1 MLFTTDENNVFGKS
15 LKEAGTYNVRV
26 TSAVA
31 TNSKSSGNPMIEFT
45 YEVLDGQYAGAPIRY
60 DYAVWNDDEDHFDL
74 SVRRF
79 NTIMIA
85 SGIPSG
91 KAVENLPQLASV
103 MNGRKLA
110 VSVDWEQSQNGNWY
124 LRVKGYHKLLQEGSQ
139 PNGKTRPE
147 SSQNS
152 RQSNFGNNRNQ
163 SAGYRQQAPQV
174 PNNSFASQADF
185 NAAMPS
191 NGQAQRPQQSQ
202 NPQEPNADELPF

>member
-110 VSVDWEQSQNGNWY
+110 VSVDWEESQNGNWY
-124 LRVKGYHKLLQEGSQ
+124 LWVKSYHKLLQEGSQ
-139 PNGKTRPE
+139 PNGKNRPE
-147 SSQNS
+147 SGQNE

-163 SAGYRQQAPQV
+163 SAGYRQQAPQA
-174 PNNSFASQADF
+174 PNNGFNSQANF
-185 NAAMPS
+185 NAAMPT
-191 NGQAQRPQQSQ
+191 NGQPQRPQQ
-202 NPQEPNADELPF
+202 PNANDLPF

>member
-26 TSAVA
+26 TNAEA
-31 TNSKSSGNPMIEFT
+31 KNSKSGNPMVEFN
-45 YEVLDGQYAGAPIRY
+45 YEVLDGQYAGAPIRF

-91 KAVENLPQLASV
+91 KAVENLPQVASV

-124 LRVKGYHKLLQEGSQ
+124 LRVKSYHKLLQEGSQ

-152 RQSNFGNNRNQ
+152 HQSNFGNNRNQ
-163 SAGYRQQAPQV
+163 SAGYRQQAPQA
-174 PNNSFASQADF
+174 PNNSFSNQAGFD
-185 NAAMPS
+185 AAMPT
-191 NGQAQRPQQSQ
+191 NGKPQRPQQ
-202 NPQEPNADELPF
+202 PQAPNADELPF

>member
-31 TNSKSSGNPMIEFT
+31 KNSKSGNPMVEFN

-60 DYAVWNDDEDHFDL
+60 DYAVWTDDTEDHFNS

-91 KAVENLPQLASV
+91 KAVENLPQVASV

-110 VSVDWEQSQNGNWY
+110 VSVDWEESQNGNWY
-124 LRVKGYHKLLQEGSQ
+124 LRVKSYHKLLQEGSQ

-147 SSQNS
+147 SSQNE
-152 RQSNFGNNRNQ
+152 RQSNFGNNRNN
-163 SAGYRQQAPQV
+163 SAGYRQQALQAQ
-174 PNNSFASQADF
+174 NNGFNNQANF
-185 NAAMPS
+185 NAAMPT
-191 NGQAQRPQQSQ
+191 NGQQQQSQ
-202 NPQEPNADELPF
+202 QPNTNNLPF

>member
-91 KAVENLPQLASV
+91 KTVENLPQLASV

-124 LRVKGYHKLLQEGSQ
+124 LRVKSYHKLLQEGSQ

-152 RQSNFGNNRNQ
+152 HKSNFGNNRNQ
-163 SAGYRQQAPQV
+163 SAGYRQQAPQAQ
-174 PNNSFASQADF
+174 NNGFNSQANF
-185 NAAMPS
+185 NAAMPT
-191 NGQAQRPQQSQ
+191 NGQPQQ
-202 NPQEPNADELPF
+202 PQQPQQPNADDVPF

>member
-110 VSVDWEQSQNGNWY
+110 VSVDWEESQNGNWY
-124 LRVKGYHKLLQEGSQ
+124 LRVKSYHKLLQEGSQ
-139 PNGKTRPE
+139 PNGKKRPE
-147 SSQNS
+147 SGQNE

-163 SAGYRQQAPQV
+163 SAGYRQQAPQA
-174 PNNSFASQADF
+174 PNNGFNSQANF
-185 NAAMPS
+185 NAAMPT
-191 NGQAQRPQQSQ
+191 NGQPQRPQQ
-202 NPQEPNADELPF
+202 PNADELPF

>member
-31 TNSKSSGNPMIEFT
+31 KNSKNGNPMIEFN

-91 KAVENLPQLASV
+91 KAVENLPQVASV

-110 VSVDWEQSQNGNWY
+110 VSVDWEESQNGNWY

-139 PNGKTRPE
+139 PNGKKRPE
-147 SSQNS
+147 SGQNE
-152 RQSNFGNNRNQ
+152 RQSNFGSNRGQ
-163 SAGYRQQAPQV
+163 ATGYRQQAPQA
-174 PNNSFASQADF
+174 PNNGFNQTNF
-185 NAAMPS
+185 NAAMPT
-191 NGQAQRPQQSQ
+191 NGQQQRPQQ
-202 NPQEPNADELPF
+202 PNADDLPF

>member
-60 DYAVWNDDEDHFDL
+60 DYAVWNDDEDHFEL

-124 LRVKGYHKLLQEGSQ
+124 LRVKSYHKLLQEGSQ

-163 SAGYRQQAPQV
+163 SAGYRQQAPQAQ
-174 PNNSFASQADF
+174 NSGFNSQASF
-185 NAAMPS
+185 NAAMPT
-191 NGQAQRPQQSQ
+191 NGQQQRPQQ
-202 NPQEPNADELPF
+202 PQQPNADELPF

>member
-26 TSAVA
+26 TNAEA
-31 TNSKSSGNPMIEFT
+31 KNSKSGNPMVEFN

-91 KAVENLPQLASV
+91 KAVENLPQVASV
-103 MNGRKLA
+103 MKNRKLA
-110 VSVDWEQSQNGNWY
+110 VTVDWEQSQNGNWY
-124 LRVKGYHKLLQEGSQ
+124 LRVKSYHKLLQEGSQ
-139 PNGKTRPE
+139 PNGKKRPE
-147 SSQNS
+147 SGQNE

-163 SAGYRQQAPQV
+163 SAGYRQQTTQAQ
-174 PNNSFASQADF
+174 NGGFNQADF
-185 NAAMPS
+185 NAAMPT
-191 NGQAQRPQQSQ
+191 NGKPQRPQQ
-202 NPQEPNADELPF
+202 PQQPNADDLPF

>member
-31 TNSKSSGNPMIEFT
+31 TKSKSSGNPMVEFT

-124 LRVKGYHKLLQEGSQ
+124 LLVKSYHKLMQDGSQ
-139 PNGKTRPE
+139 PNGVTRPE
-147 SSQNS
+147 TAQDSH
-152 RQSNFGNNRNQ
+152 QSNFSGNNGQRSTNR
-163 SAGYRQQAPQV
+163 SNASYGA
-174 PNNSFASQADF
+174 NNGFTSQTNF
-185 NAAMPS
+185 NAAMPT
-191 NGQAQRPQQSQ
+191 NGQAS
-202 NPQEPNADELPF
+202 ADKELPF

>member
-26 TSAVA
+26 TNAEA
-31 TNSKSSGNPMIEFT
+31 KHSKSGNPMIEFN

-91 KAVENLPQLASV
+91 KAVENLPQVASV
-103 MNGRKLA
+103 MKNRKLA
-110 VSVDWEQSQNGNWY
+110 VTVDWEQSQNGNWY
-124 LRVKGYHKLLQEGSQ
+124 LRVKSYHKLMQEGSQ

-147 SSQNS
+147 SGQNS
-152 RQSNFGNNRNQ
+152 HQSNFGNNRNQ
-163 SAGYRQQAPQV
+163 SAGHRQQAPQAQ
-174 PNNSFASQADF
+174 NNGFNQNDF
-185 NAAMPS
+185 NAAMPT
-191 NGQAQRPQQSQ
+191 NGKPQRPQQ
-202 NPQEPNADELPF
+202 PNADELPF

>member
-31 TNSKSSGNPMIEFT
+31 KNSKSGNPMIEFN

-91 KAVENLPQLASV
+91 KAVENLPQVASV

-124 LRVKGYHKLLQEGSQ
+124 LRVKSYHKLLQEGSQ

-152 RQSNFGNNRNQ
+152 RQSNFGNSRNQ
-163 SAGYRQQAPQV
+163 SAGYRQQAPQA
-174 PNNSFASQADF
+174 PNNSFANQAGFD
-185 NAAMPS
+185 AAMPT
-191 NGQAQRPQQSQ
+191 NGKTQRPQQ
-202 NPQEPNADELPF
+202 PQEPQAPNADELPF

>member
-124 LRVKGYHKLLQEGSQ
+124 LRVKSYHKLLQEGSQ

-152 RQSNFGNNRNQ
+152 RQSSFGGNR
-163 SAGYRQQAPQV
+163 
-174 PNNSFASQADF
+174 
-185 NAAMPS
+185 
-191 NGQAQRPQQSQ
+191 GQALDTVSKPHKRLIM
-202 NPQEPNADELPF
+202 ALPVRLISMLLCQAMVKHNGHNNHKHQMQMNCHSN

>member
-31 TNSKSSGNPMIEFT
+31 KNSKSGNPMIEFN

-91 KAVENLPQLASV
+91 KAVENLPQVASV

-124 LRVKGYHKLLQEGSQ
+124 LRVKSYHKLLQEGSQ

-152 RQSNFGNNRNQ
+152 RQSNFGGNRGQ
-163 SAGYRQQAPQV
+163 ATGYRQQAPQAT
-174 PNNSFASQADF
+174 NNGFNQTNF
-185 NAAMPS
+185 NAAMPT
-191 NGQAQRPQQSQ
+191 NGKSQRPQQSQ
-202 NPQEPNADELPF
+202 NPQAPNADELPF

>member
-1 MLFTTDENNVFGKS
+1 
-15 LKEAGTYNVRV
+15 
-26 TSAVA
+26 
-31 TNSKSSGNPMIEFT
+31 MIEFN

-91 KAVENLPQLASV
+91 KAVENLPQVASV

-124 LRVKGYHKLLQEGSQ
+124 LRVKSYHKLLQEGSQ
-139 PNGKTRPE
+139 PNGKKRPE
-147 SSQNS
+147 SGQNE
-152 RQSNFGNNRNQ
+152 RQSNFGNSRNQ
-163 SAGYRQQAPQV
+163 SAGYRQQAPQA
-174 PNNSFASQADF
+174 PNNGFNSQANF
-185 NAAMPS
+185 NAAMPT
-191 NGQAQRPQQSQ
+191 NGQATTTTATTSNQMQM
-202 NPQEPNADELPF
+202 NCHFN

>member
-31 TNSKSSGNPMIEFT
+31 TKSKSSGNPMVEFT

-60 DYAVWNDDEDHFDL
+60 DYAAWNDDEDHFDL

-124 LRVKGYHKLLQEGSQ
+124 LRVKSYHKLMQDGSQ
-139 PNGKTRPE
+139 PNGVTRPE
-147 SSQNS
+147 MAQDSH
-152 RQSNFGNNRNQ
+152 QSNFSGNNGQRSTNH
-163 SAGYRQQAPQV
+163 SNASYGA
-174 PNNSFASQADF
+174 NNGFTSQTNF
-185 NAAMPS
+185 NAAMPT
-191 NGQAQRPQQSQ
+191 NGQAS
-202 NPQEPNADELPF
+202 ADKELPF

>member
-1 MLFTTDENNVFGKS
+1 MPLFTTDENNVFGKS
-15 LKEAGTYNVRV
+15 LKEAGTYNVCV

-124 LRVKGYHKLLQEGSQ
+124 LRVKSYHKLLQEGSQ

-152 RQSNFGNNRNQ
+152 RQSNFSGNNSQRSTNH
-163 SAGYRQQAPQV
+163 SNVSYGA
-174 PNNSFASQADF
+174 NNGFTSQTNF
-185 NAAMPS
+185 NAAMPT
-191 NGQAQRPQQSQ
+191 NGQAS
-202 NPQEPNADELPF
+202 ADKELPF

>member
-15 LKEAGTYNVRV
+15 LNEAGTYNVRV

-31 TNSKSSGNPMIEFT
+31 TKSKSSGNPMVEFT

-124 LRVKGYHKLLQEGSQ
+124 LRVKSYHKLMQDGSQ
-139 PNGKTRPE
+139 PNGVTRPE
-147 SSQNS
+147 TAQDSH
-152 RQSNFGNNRNQ
+152 QSNFSGNNGQRSTNH
-163 SAGYRQQAPQV
+163 SNASYGA
-174 PNNSFASQADF
+174 NNGFTSQTNF
-185 NAAMPS
+185 NAAMPT
-191 NGQAQRPQQSQ
+191 NGQAS
-202 NPQEPNADELPF
+202 ADKELPF

>member
-26 TSAVA
+26 TNAEA
-31 TNSKSSGNPMIEFT
+31 KNSKSGNPMVEFN

-91 KAVENLPQLASV
+91 KAVDNLPQVASV
-103 MNGRKLA
+103 MKNRKLA
-110 VSVDWEQSQNGNWY
+110 VTVDWEQSQNGNWY

-147 SSQNS
+147 SGQNS
-152 RQSNFGNNRNQ
+152 RQSNFDGNR
-163 SAGYRQQAPQV
+163 
-174 PNNSFASQADF
+174 
-185 NAAMPS
+185 
-191 NGQAQRPQQSQ
+191 GQALLDIVNKPHRLKTTALTAKPTSTRLC
-202 NPQEPNADELPF
+202 LPMVSHNDHSNHNNQMQMNCRFN

>member
-15 LKEAGTYNVRV
+15 LKETGTYNVRV

-31 TNSKSSGNPMIEFT
+31 TKSKSSGNPMVEFT

-124 LRVKGYHKLLQEGSQ
+124 LRVKSYHKLMQDGSQ
-139 PNGKTRPE
+139 PNGVTRPE
-147 SSQNS
+147 TAQDSH
-152 RQSNFGNNRNQ
+152 QSNFSGNNGQRSTNH
-163 SAGYRQQAPQV
+163 SNASYGA
-174 PNNSFASQADF
+174 NNGFTSQTNF
-185 NAAMPS
+185 NAAMPT
-191 NGQAQRPQQSQ
+191 NGQAS
-202 NPQEPNADELPF
+202 ADKELPF

>member
-26 TSAVA
+26 TNAEA
-31 TNSKSSGNPMIEFT
+31 KNSKSGNPMVEFN

-91 KAVENLPQLASV
+91 KAVENLPQVASV
-103 MNGRKLA
+103 MKNRKLA
-110 VSVDWEQSQNGNWY
+110 VTVDWEQSQNGNWY
-124 LRVKGYHKLLQEGSQ
+124 LRVKSYHKLLQEGSQ
-139 PNGKTRPE
+139 PNGKKRPE
-147 SSQNS
+147 SGQNE

-163 SAGYRQQAPQV
+163 SAGYRQQTTQAQ
-174 PNNSFASQADF
+174 NGGFNQADF
-185 NAAMPS
+185 NAAMPT
-191 NGQAQRPQQSQ
+191 NGKPQRPQQ
-202 NPQEPNADELPF
+202 PQQPNADELPF

>member
-45 YEVLDGQYAGAPIRY
+45 YEVLDGQYVGAPIRY

-110 VSVDWEQSQNGNWY
+110 VSVDWEESQNGNWY
-124 LRVKGYHKLLQEGSQ
+124 LRVKSYHKLLQEGSQ
-139 PNGKTRPE
+139 PNGKKRPE
-147 SSQNS
+147 SGQNE

-163 SAGYRQQAPQV
+163 SAGYRQQAPQAQ
-174 PNNSFASQADF
+174 NSGFNSQASF
-185 NAAMPS
+185 NAAMPT
-191 NGQAQRPQQSQ
+191 NGQQQPQQ
-202 NPQEPNADELPF
+202 PNANDLPF

>member
-31 TNSKSSGNPMIEFT
+31 TKSKSSGNPMVEFT

-124 LRVKGYHKLLQEGSQ
+124 LRVKSYHKLMQDGSQ
-139 PNGKTRPE
+139 PNGVTRPE
-147 SSQNS
+147 TAQDSH
-152 RQSNFGNNRNQ
+152 QSNFSGNNGQRSTNH
-163 SAGYRQQAPQV
+163 SNASYGA
-174 PNNSFASQADF
+174 NNGFTSQTNF
-185 NAAMPS
+185 NAAMS
-191 NGQAQRPQQSQ
+191 TNGQAS
-202 NPQEPNADELPF
+202 ADKELPF

>member
-15 LKEAGTYNVRV
+15 LKEAGTYNVCV

-31 TNSKSSGNPMIEFT
+31 KNSKSGNPMIEFN

-91 KAVENLPQLASV
+91 KAVENLPQVASV

-110 VSVDWEQSQNGNWY
+110 VSVDWEESQNGNWY
-124 LRVKGYHKLLQEGSQ
+124 LRVKSYHKLLQEGSQ

-147 SSQNS
+147 SGQNK
-152 RQSNFGNNRNQ
+152 RQSNFGNSRNQ
-163 SAGYRQQAPQV
+163 SAGYRQQAPQAQ
-174 PNNSFASQADF
+174 NNGFNSQANF
-185 NAAMPS
+185 NAAMPT
-191 NGQAQRPQQSQ
+191 NGQPQQ
-202 NPQEPNADELPF
+202 PQQPQQPNADDLPF

>member
-31 TNSKSSGNPMIEFT
+31 KNSKSGNPMIEFN

-124 LRVKGYHKLLQEGSQ
+124 LRVKSYHKLMQDGSQ
-139 PNGKTRPE
+139 PNGVTRPE
-147 SSQNS
+147 TAQDSH
-152 RQSNFGNNRNQ
+152 QSNFSGNNGQRSTNH
-163 SAGYRQQAPQV
+163 SNASYGA
-174 PNNSFASQADF
+174 NNGFTSQTNF
-185 NAAMPS
+185 NAAMPT
-191 NGQAQRPQQSQ
+191 NGQAS
-202 NPQEPNADELPF
+202 ADKELPF

>member
-26 TSAVA
+26 TNAEA
-31 TNSKSSGNPMIEFT
+31 KNSKSGNPMVEFN
-45 YEVLDGQYAGAPIRY
+45 YEVLDGQYAGAPIRF

-91 KAVENLPQLASV
+91 KAVENLPQVASV

-124 LRVKGYHKLLQEGSQ
+124 LRVKSYHKLLQEGSQ

-163 SAGYRQQAPQV
+163 SAGYRQQAPQN
-174 PNNSFASQADF
+174 PNNGFNQTDF
-185 NAAMPS
+185 NAAMPT
-191 NGQAQRPQQSQ
+191 NGQQQRPQRPQQ
-202 NPQEPNADELPF
+202 PQQPNADELPF

>member
-26 TSAVA
+26 TNAEA
-31 TNSKSSGNPMIEFT
+31 KNSKSGNPMVEFN

-91 KAVENLPQLASV
+91 KAVENLPQVASV
-103 MNGRKLA
+103 MKNRKLA
-110 VSVDWEQSQNGNWY
+110 VTVDWEQSQNGNWY

-147 SSQNS
+147 SGQNS
-152 RQSNFGNNRNQ
+152 HQSNFGGNRGQ
-163 SAGYRQQAPQV
+163 ATGYRQQAPQAQ
-174 PNNSFASQADF
+174 NNGFNSQANF
-185 NAAMPS
+185 NAAMPT
-191 NGQAQRPQQSQ
+191 NGQPQRPQQ
-202 NPQEPNADELPF
+202 PQQPQQPNTDDLPF